1 MYIQDKTKCYEIVG
15 FTELFLSKI
24 KLTNRKHFTLFRF
37 HRTVLKQNEN
47 EQIINTLHCLGFTE
61 LFFSKM
67 KLTNC
72 KNPTEDEKRNE
83 LRRLPGFLKNC
94 PKAIRNRNKIQ
105 RTLLVSSIM
114 LCFNGLNFSL
124 CSYIYT

>member
-1 MYIQDKTKCYEIVG
+1 M
-15 FTELFLSKI
+15 

-47 EQIINTLHCLGFTE
+47 ERIINTLHCLGFTE

-83 LRRLPGFLKNC
+83 LRRTPRVFEELSKSNT
-94 PKAIRNRNKIQ
+94 KSK
-105 RTLLVSSIM
+105 
-114 LCFNGLNFSL
+114 
-124 CSYIYT
+124 

>member
-15 FTELFLSKI
+15 FTELFLSKM

-72 KNPTEDEKRNE
+72 KNPTEDETRNE
-83 LRRLPGFLKNC
+83 LRRTPRVFEELSKSNT
-94 PKAIRNRNKIQ
+94 KSK
-105 RTLLVSSIM
+105 
-114 LCFNGLNFSL
+114 
-124 CSYIYT
+124 